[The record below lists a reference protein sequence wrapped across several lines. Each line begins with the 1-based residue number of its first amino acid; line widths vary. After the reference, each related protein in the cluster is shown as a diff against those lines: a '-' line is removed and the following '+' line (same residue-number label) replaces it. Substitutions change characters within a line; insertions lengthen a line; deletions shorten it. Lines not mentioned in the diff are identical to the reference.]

1 MTQGNLSMSQNYQAT
16 ELNTE
21 DLIKRNLGLV
31 KKIAWHLHGRVRGAL
46 EIEDLIQIGYT
57 GLVVAANNFVKKE
70 GGPFASYASIRIRG
84 AIIDFFRKNSNL
96 CRTTI
101 QMQQKVKATEVSLRQ
116 SLAREPLPNEVATAA
131 GLSDA
136 EYSEWQHAFAA
147 NVHQSLDAVY
157 DEYSM
162 FFVLNE
168 DGAEQ
173 KIQTS
178 QLKQTLRTVLGKLP
192 EKELMVIQLY
202 YVEELNIYEIAQV
215 LNVTT
220 GRLSQIKKAAIA
232 KLRDLIKKEEL

>member
-1 MTQGNLSMSQNYQAT
+1 MSQNYQMT
-16 ELNTE
+16 EINTE
-21 DLIKRNLGLV
+21 DLINKNLGLV

-57 GLVVAANNFVKKE
+57 GLVVAANNFVQKE
-70 GGPFASYASIRIRG
+70 GVPFASYASIRIRG

-116 SLAREPLPNEVATAA
+116 SLSREPLPSEVAKAA

-136 EYSEWQHAFAA
+136 EYNEWQHAFAA
-147 NVHQSLDAVY
+147 NMHQSLDAVY

-162 FFVLNE
+162 FFVLDE
-168 DGAEQ
+168 DGVEK
-173 KIQTS
+173 KIEND
-178 QLKQTLRTVLGKLP
+178 QLKKTLRSVLGKLP
-192 EKELMVIQLY
+192 KKELMVIQLY
-202 YVEELNIYEIAQV
+202 YVEELNIYEIAEV
-215 LNVTT
+215 LEVTT
-220 GRLSQIKKAAIA
+220 GRVSQIKKSAIT

>member
-1 MTQGNLSMSQNYQAT
+1 
-16 ELNTE
+16 
-21 DLIKRNLGLV
+21 V

-57 GLVVAANNFVKKE
+57 GLVVAANNFVQKE
-70 GGPFASYASIRIRG
+70 GIPFASYASIRIRG

-101 QMQQKVKATEVSLRQ
+101 QMQQKVKATELSLRQ
-116 SLAREPLPNEVATAA
+116 SLSREPLPDEVAKAA

-168 DGAEQ
+168 DGAE
-173 KIQTS
+173 KKLEAA
-178 QLKQTLRTVLGKLP
+178 QLKQTLRSVLRKLP

-202 YVEELNIYEIAQV
+202 YVEELNIYEIAEV

-220 GRLSQIKKAAIA
+220 GRVSQIKKSAIG

>member
-1 MTQGNLSMSQNYQAT
+1 MSQNYQAT

-21 DLIKRNLGLV
+21 DLITKNLGLV

-70 GGPFASYASIRIRG
+70 GIPFASYASIRIRG

-116 SLAREPLPNEVATAA
+116 SLSREPLPNEVATAA

-168 DGAEQ
+168 DGAE
-173 KIQTS
+173 KKLEMA
-178 QLKQTLRTVLGKLP
+178 QLKQTLRTVLGKIK

-202 YVEELNIYEIAQV
+202 YVEELNIYEIAEI
-215 LNVTT
+215 LSVTT
-220 GRLSQIKKAAIA
+220 GRVSQIKKSAIG
-232 KLRDLIKKEEL
+232 KLRDLIIKEELYGSYIVN

>member
-1 MTQGNLSMSQNYQAT
+1 MKSQNYQT
-16 ELNTE
+16 TQLNTE
-21 DLIKRNLGLV
+21 DLITKNLGLV

-57 GLVVAANNFVKKE
+57 GLVVAANNFVQKE
-70 GGPFASYASIRIRG
+70 GIPFASYASIRIRG

-162 FFVLNE
+162 FFVLDE
-168 DGAEQ
+168 DGADKKLEAV
-173 KIQTS
+173 
-178 QLKQTLRTVLGKLP
+178 QLKQTLRSVLGKLP

-202 YVEELNIYEIAQV
+202 YVEELNIYEIAEI
-215 LNVTT
+215 LGVTT
-220 GRLSQIKKAAIA
+220 GRVSQIKKSAIG

>member
-1 MTQGNLSMSQNYQAT
+1 MSQNYQVT
-16 ELNTE
+16 ELDTE
-21 DLIKRNLGLV
+21 DLVKKNLGLV

-57 GLVVAANNFVKKE
+57 GLVVAANNFVQKE
-70 GGPFASYASIRIRG
+70 GIPFASYASIRIRG

-116 SLAREPLPNEVATAA
+116 SLAREPLPDEVAKAA

-168 DGAEQ
+168 DGAE
-173 KIQTS
+173 KKLES
-178 QLKQTLRTVLGKLP
+178 AQLKQTLRSVLGKLP

-202 YVEELNIYEIAQV
+202 YVEELNIYEIAEV
-215 LNVTT
+215 LSVTT
-220 GRLSQIKKAAIA
+220 GRVSQIKKSAIG

>member
-1 MTQGNLSMSQNYQAT
+1 MSQNYQT
-16 ELNTE
+16 TQLNTE
-21 DLIKRNLGLV
+21 DLITKNLGLV

-57 GLVVAANNFVKKE
+57 GLVVAANNFVQKE
-70 GGPFASYASIRIRG
+70 GIPFASYASIRIRG

-162 FFVLNE
+162 FFVLDE
-168 DGAEQ
+168 DGADKKLEAV
-173 KIQTS
+173 
-178 QLKQTLRTVLGKLP
+178 QLKQTLRSVLGKLP

-202 YVEELNIYEIAQV
+202 YVEELNIYEIAEI
-215 LNVTT
+215 LGVTT
-220 GRLSQIKKAAIA
+220 GRVSQIKKSAIG